1 MGTGTPVVRRHGRTP
16 RMSDGTMRT
25 HGGRTESVMVASEM
39 PVIAGTVIAVAP
51 VVVTAGTVVR
61 TMITIAPVVITAGTV
76 IGTVVAITPI
86 VVRLVIGTVVHAV
99 VRLIVVAAGTVIYTL
114 VAAGTIARAVG
125 WTVVDTVVFISV
137 IAVARS
143 HLVSF
148 VFFPIVRV
156 SSLSIHLRNHHCQ
169 TYQGK

>member
-1 MGTGTPVVRRHGRTP
+1 
-16 RMSDGTMRT
+16 MSDGAMRT

-39 PVIAGTVIAVAP
+39 PVIAGTVITVAPVMVTARTVIGTVVAVAP
-51 VVVTAGTVVR
+51 VVVA
-61 TMITIAPVVITAGTV
+61 AGTV
-76 IGTVVAITPI
+76 IGTMIAITPI
-86 VVRLVIGTVVHAV
+86 VVRLVIGMVVHAV
-99 VRLIVVAAGTVIYTL
+99 VRLIVVAAGAVIYTL